1 MRLMW
6 YSYEVIYTAGKNL
19 TTADA
24 LSHAPVGS
32 PQETDLLLESDATA
46 LVQSVIDGIPASQGR
61 LVEIRTKQQQ
71 HWVCSQVARYCRD
84 GWPAVK
90 SKLHPDVC
98 PFYMARDDLT
108 VQDGLL
114 LYRTRLV
121 IPVELRKDIL
131 TRIHDGHQGIV
142 KCRALAKC
150 SVWWA
155 GLSQKIQSLIENC
168 AICEKERKAR
178 PEPLKPSSVLDFP
191 WQKVG
196 MDLFH
201 WRGKQYL
208 LVVDYFSRNTE
219 LAYLQASTSSETVI
233 VHCKSIFARHG
244 IPEVVQSDNGPQ
256 FASQK
261 FSRFATEYGFTN
273 ETSSPHYPQANG
285 EAERAVQM
293 VKNFLLKAEDPYLA
307 LLNYR
312 VTPLQC
318 SFSPAEMSMG
328 RCLRT
333 RVPVVPALLTP
344 DWPKLADMKLANANQ
359 KEVQKKNF

>member
-1 MRLMW
+1 M
-6 YSYEVIYTAGKNL
+6 
-19 TTADA
+19 
-24 LSHAPVGS
+24 
-32 PQETDLLLESDATA
+32 
-46 LVQSVIDGIPASQGR
+46 
-61 LVEIRTKQQQ
+61 KQQQ
-71 HWVCSQVARYCRD
+71 DRVCSQVARYCRD

-98 PFYMARDDLT
+98 PFFMVRDDLT
-108 VQDGLL
+108 VQEGLL

-121 IPVELRKDIL
+121 IPVEMRKDIL

-150 SVWWA
+150 SVWWP
-155 GLSQKIQSLIENC
+155 GISQQIQSMIENC
-168 AICEKERKAR
+168 VICEKERKAR
-178 PEPLKPSSVLDFP
+178 PEPLKPSSVPDFP

-196 MDLFH
+196 MDLFD

-208 LVVDYFSRNTE
+208 LVVDYFSRNIE
-219 LAYLQASTSSETVI
+219 LAYLQASTSSETLI

-256 FASQK
+256 FATQK
-261 FSRFATEYGFTN
+261 FSRFATEYGFTH
-273 ETSSPHYPQANG
+273 EASSPHYPQANG
-285 EAERAVQM
+285 EAERAVQT

-312 VTPLQC
+312 ATPLQC
-318 SFSPAEMSMG
+318 GFSPAEMSMG

-359 KEVQKKNF
+359 KEVQKKNFDRRHRATTLSTLSLGDWRSGLDQRND